1 MKTLKRCFRGVLLTA
16 TVIAVAVASAGA
28 EEVQDATPRDLIKRA
43 IENVPR
49 VTSKARLKLSSDRGW
64 TRDMELA
71 HKRVGEREATYMEV
85 TGPQDVRDTRFL
97 FLESTEEEDEQ
108 WIRVPALRR
117 AMRVASQT
125 RKQAFLG
132 SDFYVSDMVAPKL
145 DDYEYEF
152 VGDEEIGG
160 RKCRLVQATP
170 KDMEGEIYS
179 KTVAAVDPKD
189 LLVVRT
195 EFYDL
200 KGKLLK
206 VWVTEKFEK
215 SKDIWTPMVQVM
227 TNVQDKTS
235 STIEVLDVEY
245 GADLDDEMFTQA
257 YFLR

>member
-1 MKTLKRCFRGVLLTA
+1 
-16 TVIAVAVASAGA
+16 
-28 EEVQDATPRDLIKRA
+28 
-43 IENVPR
+43 
-49 VTSKARLKLSSDRGW
+49 
-64 TRDMELA
+64 
-71 HKRVGEREATYMEV
+71 MEV

-152 VGDEEIGG
+152 VGEEEIGG
-160 RKCRLVQATP
+160 RKCRLIQATP
-170 KDMEGEIYS
+170 KNMEGEIYS

-215 SKDIWTPMVQVM
+215 IKDIWTPMVQVM

-245 GADLDDEMFTQA
+245 GADLEDEMFTQA